1 MTSGNRKPA
10 TRRRIVAVLI
20 VALSILAW
28 GLPSAAQEIAGV
40 VQSSQGSATV
50 TRGGQATPADPGMKL
65 QVGDVLATG
74 SNGSLGVIF
83 RDDSTLSLGP
93 DSSLVVREFLFSPAE
108 HRLGL
113 VARLTKGTMAYLSGV
128 LGKLAPEAVRFETPV
143 ATIGIRGTRFAVKAG
158 EPSPR

>member
-10 TRRRIVAVLI
+10 SRRRIVAVLI

-28 GLPSAAQEIAGV
+28 GLPSSAQEIAGV

-50 TRGGQATPADPGMKL
+50 TRGGQETPADPGMKL
-65 QVGDVLATG
+65 QVGDVLTTG

-93 DSSLVVREFLFSPAE
+93 DSSLVIREFLFSPAE

-113 VARLTKGTMAYLSGV
+113 VARLTQGTMAYLSGV

>member
-10 TRRRIVAVLI
+10 SRRRIVAVLI

-28 GLPSAAQEIAGV
+28 GLPSSAQEIAGV

-50 TRGGQATPADPGMKL
+50 TRGGQETPADPGMKL

>member
-10 TRRRIVAVLI
+10 SRRRIVAVLI

-28 GLPSAAQEIAGV
+28 GLPSSAQEIAGV

-50 TRGGQATPADPGMKL
+50 TRGGQETPADPGMKL

-93 DSSLVVREFLFSPAE
+93 DSSLVIREFLFSPAE

-113 VARLTKGTMAYLSGV
+113 VARLTQGTMAYLSGV

>member
-10 TRRRIVAVLI
+10 SRRRIVAVLI

-28 GLPSAAQEIAGV
+28 GLPSSAQEIAGV

-50 TRGGQATPADPGMKL
+50 TRGGQETPADPGMKL
-65 QVGDVLATG
+65 QVGDVLTTG